1 MKHFMCIMS
10 ALLLYYLHNFFVDG
24 AEKCKIKNDKTTQA
38 HELLTV
44 VTLIEFAH
52 TRLLMKKK
60 IKRRCGYKKRAKHE
74 RENYMKTF

>member
-44 VTLIEFAH
+44 VTLIEFA
-52 TRLLMKKK
+52 
-60 IKRRCGYKKRAKHE
+60 
-74 RENYMKTF
+74 